1 MNALLVIGARWFGAA
16 CALAVVYAVVMVVMA
31 ATDRRR
37 TEAERKQQRERDFWR
52 TVKADPRKSKRGNW
66 RPPNGFAA

>member
-1 MNALLVIGARWFGAA
+1 MTPLLTIAAPWFGAA
-16 CALAVVYAVVMVVMA
+16 CALAVLYAVVMVVMA

-37 TEAERKQQRERDFWR
+37 NEAERKQQRERDFWR